1 MNFDKLIAIFDAD
14 WDESKHPRAKN
25 GQFGKGN
32 GGSTSAGSKEKK
44 KSTMSKSYKALSSG
58 QKADAKANVASQIK
72 SMSKE
77 KQISVANRVLKAQG
91 KEPIVANKDGTYTWT
106 NKGERVTTQKP
117 PRIKSDKL
125 ARAIV
130 ANGYTVPGIKTG
142 VSAETAKS
150 TPKAPSLRETP
161 DWGGGQTSTKLSK
174 EEQRT
179 AARFIWTAVNNVIE
193 SQQMTYPNKSKSQID
208 NQYRY
213 AGNLIE
219 DRLKSGKFNSVNE
232 VLKDIEKSK
241 PNSDYQA
248 AKKVAGRAAYLGL
261 IPKGSSN
268 EGGMTNEQLSAAG
281 RLSKQMNAPRK
292 SSVEG
297 FIGAKPLHN
306 QVVKM
311 GKETEFSLNERY
323 TMSQKLLSKASSK
336 YGEDMAS
343 KRQDVSKEE
352 LSSVTHWLDNVLRNP
367 NTSTLGDAITQL
379 ASRNPESAKV
389 AEGIVSEMFKDPKLA
404 DRVSV
409 DPLTKKLTPKD
420 IKNCNLHC
428 ENLAKS
434 LGIKEARNRSSKLSK
449 SEVLNKY
456 YSIGSLIQFKMNSG
470 KYSTYHDLLKDISS
484 DMDKNSKR
492 VATEIVNELG
502 VRNVRYNG
510 K

>member
-32 GGSTSAGSKEKK
+32 GGSSAPAKEKK

-130 ANGYTVPGIKTG
+130 SNGYAVPGIKTG
-142 VSAETAKS
+142 VSAETAKAS
-150 TPKAPSLRETP
+150 VKAPSLRETP
-161 DWGGGQTSTKLSK
+161 DWGGGQTNTKLSK

-179 AARFIWTAVNNVIE
+179 AARYIWTAVNNVIE
-193 SQQMTYPNKSKSQID
+193 GQQLTYPNKSKSQID

-248 AKKVAGRAAYLGL
+248 AKKVAGRAANLGL
-261 IPKGSSN
+261 IPKGSSK
-268 EGGMTNEQLSAAG
+268 EGGMTKGQLSAAA
-281 RLSKQMNAPRK
+281 RQAAKMNSSGGDFQDFKKLTSTKITPKLRK
-292 SSVEG
+292 AVESNLTKAG
-297 FIGAKPLHN
+297 ENLYEEIHEKGGLHISRADIH
-306 QVVKM
+306 Q
-311 GKETEFSLNERY
+311 
-323 TMSQKLLSKASSK
+323 A
-336 YGEDMAS
+336 A
-343 KRQDVSKEE
+343 E
-352 LSSVTHWLDNVLRNP
+352 LIRGSLRNP
-367 NTSTLGDAITQL
+367 TSNTDTLDKIVGIIHKGTKRGAIYGDI
-379 ASRNPESAKV
+379 
-389 AEGIVSEMFKDPKLA
+389 
-404 DRVSV
+404 
-409 DPLTKKLTPKD
+409 
-420 IKNCNLHC
+420 
-428 ENLAKS
+428 
-434 LGIKEARNRSSKLSK
+434 ARR
-449 SEVLNKY
+449 
-456 YSIGSLIQFKMNSG
+456 
-470 KYSTYHDLLKDISS
+470 LLK
-484 DMDKNSKR
+484 
-492 VATEIVNELG
+492 EIHNTI
-502 VRNVRYNG
+502 

>member
-32 GGSTSAGSKEKK
+32 GGSSAPAKEKK

-130 ANGYTVPGIKTG
+130 SNGYAVPGIKTG
-142 VSAETAKS
+142 VSAETAKAS
-150 TPKAPSLRETP
+150 VKAPSLRETP

-179 AARFIWTAVNNVIE
+179 AARYIWTAVNNVIE
-193 SQQMTYPNKSKSQID
+193 GQQLTYPNKSKSQID

-268 EGGMTNEQLSAAG
+268 EGGMTKEQLEAVS
-281 RLSKQMNAPRK
+281 RYQ
-292 SSVEG
+292 
-297 FIGAKPLHN
+297 AKE
-306 QVVKM
+306 K
-311 GKETEFSLNERY
+311 
-323 TMSQKLLSKASSK
+323 KAR
-336 YGEDMAS
+336 EDYQNYKKFM
-343 KRQDVSKEE
+343 D
-352 LSSVTHWLDNVLRNP
+352 T
-367 NTSTLGDAITQL
+367 
-379 ASRNPESAKV
+379 
-389 AEGIVSEMFKDPKLA
+389 
-404 DRVSV
+404 
-409 DPLTKKLTPKD
+409 KLTPK
-420 IKNCNLHC
+420 LR
-428 ENLAKS
+428 KS
-434 LGIKEARNRSSKLSK
+434 IEGRLDEAEDRFNSRAHDEGRDVRRSDLYQVTELIRSGLRSSAPNTSSLNRIVGIIRLSPK
-449 SEVLNKY
+449 VGARYGDIANE
-456 YSIGSLIQFKMNSG
+456 I
-470 KYSTYHDLLKDISS
+470 LKDLHDIH
-484 DMDKNSKR
+484 K
-492 VATEIVNELG
+492 
-502 VRNVRYNG
+502 
-510 K
+510 

>member
-32 GGSTSAGSKEKK
+32 GGSSAPAKEKK

-130 ANGYTVPGIKTG
+130 SNGYAVPGIKTG
-142 VSAETAKS
+142 VSATASEPKA
-150 TPKAPSLRETP
+150 KAPSLRETP

-179 AARFIWTAVNNVIE
+179 AARYIWTAVNNVIE
-193 SQQMTYPNKSKSQID
+193 GQQLTYPNKSKSQID

-219 DRLKSGKFNSVNE
+219 ERLKSGKFNSMNE

-261 IPKGSSN
+261 IPKGGSN
-268 EGGMTNEQLSAAG
+268 EGGMTKEQLSAAA
-281 RLSKQMNAPRK
+281 RQAAKMNGSGSDFQDFKKLTSTKITPKLRK
-292 SSVEG
+292 AVESNLTKAG
-297 FIGAKPLHN
+297 ESLYEEIHEKGGLHISRADIH
-306 QVVKM
+306 Q
-311 GKETEFSLNERY
+311 
-323 TMSQKLLSKASSK
+323 A
-336 YGEDMAS
+336 A
-343 KRQDVSKEE
+343 E
-352 LSSVTHWLDNVLRNP
+352 LIRGSLRNP
-367 NTSTLGDAITQL
+367 TSNTDTLDKIVGIIHKGTKRGAIYGDI
-379 ASRNPESAKV
+379 
-389 AEGIVSEMFKDPKLA
+389 
-404 DRVSV
+404 
-409 DPLTKKLTPKD
+409 
-420 IKNCNLHC
+420 
-428 ENLAKS
+428 
-434 LGIKEARNRSSKLSK
+434 ARR
-449 SEVLNKY
+449 
-456 YSIGSLIQFKMNSG
+456 
-470 KYSTYHDLLKDISS
+470 LLK
-484 DMDKNSKR
+484 
-492 VATEIVNELG
+492 EIHNTI
-502 VRNVRYNG
+502 

>member
-32 GGSTSAGSKEKK
+32 GGSSAPAKEKK

-130 ANGYTVPGIKTG
+130 ANGYAVPGIKTG

-193 SQQMTYPNKSKSQID
+193 GQQLTYPNKSKSQID

-219 DRLKSGKFNSVNE
+219 DRLKSGKFNSMNE
-232 VLKDIEKSK
+232 VLKDIKKSK

-268 EGGMTNEQLSAAG
+268 EGGMTKEQLSAAA
-281 RLSKQMNAPRK
+281 RYADKMN
-292 SSVEG
+292 E
-297 FIGAKPLHN
+297 
-306 QVVKM
+306 
-311 GKETEFSLNERY
+311 
-323 TMSQKLLSKASSK
+323 
-336 YGEDMAS
+336 
-343 KRQDVSKEE
+343 
-352 LSSVTHWLDNVLRNP
+352 
-367 NTSTLGDAITQL
+367 
-379 ASRNPESAKV
+379 SRTNYQNYKKF
-389 AEGIVSEMFKDPKLA
+389 MD
-404 DRVSV
+404 
-409 DPLTKKLTPKD
+409 TKLTPKLRKSIEGRLDEAEDRFNSRAHEEGRDVRRSDLYQVTELIRSGLRSTAPNTSSLNRIVGIIRLSPKVGARYGD
-420 IKNCNLHC
+420 IAN
-428 ENLAKS
+428 E
-434 LGIKEARNRSSKLSK
+434 I
-449 SEVLNKY
+449 
-456 YSIGSLIQFKMNSG
+456 
-470 KYSTYHDLLKDISS
+470 LKDLHDIH
-484 DMDKNSKR
+484 K
-492 VATEIVNELG
+492 
-502 VRNVRYNG
+502 
-510 K
+510 

>member
-32 GGSTSAGSKEKK
+32 GGSSAPAKEKK
-44 KSTMSKSYKALSSG
+44 KSTMSKSYKALSPG

-130 ANGYTVPGIKTG
+130 SNGYAVPGIKTG
-142 VSAETAKS
+142 VSVETAKAS
-150 TPKAPSLRETP
+150 VKAPSLRETP

-179 AARFIWTAVNNVIE
+179 AARYIWTSVNNVIE
-193 SQQMTYPNKSKSQID
+193 GQQLTYPNKSKSQIN

-219 DRLKSGKFNSVNE
+219 ERLKSGKFNSMNE

-268 EGGMTNEQLSAAG
+268 GGGMTKEQLSAAG
-281 RLSKQMNAPRK
+281 RLSKQMN
-292 SSVEG
+292 SSG
-297 FIGAKPLHN
+297 SDFRDY
-306 QVVKM
+306 
-311 GKETEFSLNERY
+311 KEF
-323 TMSQKLLSKASSK
+323 
-336 YGEDMAS
+336 
-343 KRQDVSKEE
+343 
-352 LSSVTHWLDNVLRNP
+352 TH
-367 NTSTLGDAITQL
+367 T
-379 ASRNPESAKV
+379 
-389 AEGIVSEMFKDPKLA
+389 
-404 DRVSV
+404 
-409 DPLTKKLTPKD
+409 KLTPKLRKSLED
-420 IKNCNLHC
+420 KLGKAE
-428 ENLAKS
+428 ENLYQRAQKEGRNLRPSETYQVAS
-434 LGIKEARNRSSKLSK
+434 LVKGGLRMRMGTLNEIVGTIRKAHKTGARYADIAES
-449 SEVLNKY
+449 
-456 YSIGSLIQFKMNSG
+456 
-470 KYSTYHDLLKDISS
+470 LLKELHDIH
-484 DMDKNSKR
+484 K
-492 VATEIVNELG
+492 
-502 VRNVRYNG
+502 
-510 K
+510 

>member
-32 GGSTSAGSKEKK
+32 GGSSAPAKEKK

-130 ANGYTVPGIKTG
+130 SNGYAVPGIKTE
-142 VSAETAKS
+142 VSATASEPKA
-150 TPKAPSLRETP
+150 KAPSLRETP

-179 AARFIWTAVNNVIE
+179 AARYIWTSVNNVIE
-193 SQQMTYPNKSKSQID
+193 GQQLTYPNKSKSQID

-219 DRLKSGKFNSVNE
+219 ERLKSGKFNSMNE

-268 EGGMTNEQLSAAG
+268 EGGMTKEQLSAAA
-281 RLSKQMNAPRK
+281 RQAAKMNGSGSDFRD
-292 SSVEG
+292 
-297 FIGAKPLHN
+297 F
-306 QVVKM
+306 
-311 GKETEFSLNERY
+311 
-323 TMSQKLLSKASSK
+323 
-336 YGEDMAS
+336 
-343 KRQDVSKEE
+343 
-352 LSSVTHWLDNVLRNP
+352 
-367 NTSTLGDAITQL
+367 
-379 ASRNPESAKV
+379 
-389 AEGIVSEMFKDPKLA
+389 
-404 DRVSV
+404 
-409 DPLTKKLTPKD
+409 KKLTSTKITPKLRKAVESNLTKAGESLYEEIHERGGLHISRAD
-420 IKNCNLHC
+420 IHQAAELIRGGLH
-428 ENLAKS
+428 NPTSNTDTLDKIVG
-434 LGIKEARNRSSKLSK
+434 LIHKGTKRGPIYGDIARR
-449 SEVLNKY
+449 
-456 YSIGSLIQFKMNSG
+456 
-470 KYSTYHDLLKDISS
+470 LLK
-484 DMDKNSKR
+484 
-492 VATEIVNELG
+492 EIHNTI
-502 VRNVRYNG
+502 

>member
-32 GGSTSAGSKEKK
+32 GGSSAPAKEKK

-130 ANGYTVPGIKTG
+130 SNGYAVPGIKTG
-142 VSAETAKS
+142 VSAESAKA
-150 TPKAPSLRETP
+150 PVKAPSLRETP

-179 AARFIWTAVNNVIE
+179 AARYIWTAVNNVIE
-193 SQQMTYPNKSKSQID
+193 GQQLTYPNKSKSQID

-219 DRLKSGKFNSVNE
+219 ERLKSGKFNSMNG

-261 IPKGSSN
+261 IPKGGSN
-268 EGGMTNEQLSAAG
+268 EGGMTKEQLSAAA
-281 RLSKQMNAPRK
+281 RQAAKMNGSGSDFQDFKKLTSTKITPKLRK
-292 SSVEG
+292 AVDSNL
-297 FIGAKPLHN
+297 AKAGESLYEEIHEKGGLHISRADIH
-306 QVVKM
+306 Q
-311 GKETEFSLNERY
+311 
-323 TMSQKLLSKASSK
+323 A
-336 YGEDMAS
+336 A
-343 KRQDVSKEE
+343 E
-352 LSSVTHWLDNVLRNP
+352 LIRGSLRNP
-367 NTSTLGDAITQL
+367 TSNTDTLDKIVGIIHKGTKRGAIYGDI
-379 ASRNPESAKV
+379 
-389 AEGIVSEMFKDPKLA
+389 
-404 DRVSV
+404 
-409 DPLTKKLTPKD
+409 
-420 IKNCNLHC
+420 
-428 ENLAKS
+428 
-434 LGIKEARNRSSKLSK
+434 ARR
-449 SEVLNKY
+449 
-456 YSIGSLIQFKMNSG
+456 
-470 KYSTYHDLLKDISS
+470 LLK
-484 DMDKNSKR
+484 
-492 VATEIVNELG
+492 EIHNTI
-502 VRNVRYNG
+502 

>member
-32 GGSTSAGSKEKK
+32 GGSSAPAKEKK
-44 KSTMSKSYKALSSG
+44 KPTMSKSYKALSSG

-130 ANGYTVPGIKTG
+130 SNGYAVPGIKTG
-142 VSAETAKS
+142 VSAETAKAS
-150 TPKAPSLRETP
+150 VKAPSLRETP

-179 AARFIWTAVNNVIE
+179 AARYIWTAVNNVIE
-193 SQQMTYPNKSKSQID
+193 GQQLTYPNKSKSQID

-248 AKKVAGRAAYLGL
+248 AKKVAGRAANLGL
-261 IPKGSSN
+261 IPKGGSN
-268 EGGMTNEQLSAAG
+268 EGGMTNEQLSAAA
-281 RLSKQMNAPRK
+281 RYADKMN
-292 SSVEG
+292 E
-297 FIGAKPLHN
+297 
-306 QVVKM
+306 
-311 GKETEFSLNERY
+311 
-323 TMSQKLLSKASSK
+323 
-336 YGEDMAS
+336 
-343 KRQDVSKEE
+343 
-352 LSSVTHWLDNVLRNP
+352 
-367 NTSTLGDAITQL
+367 
-379 ASRNPESAKV
+379 SRTNYQNYKKF
-389 AEGIVSEMFKDPKLA
+389 MD
-404 DRVSV
+404 
-409 DPLTKKLTPKD
+409 TKLTPKLRKSIEGRLD
-420 IKNCNLHC
+420 EAEDRFNSRAHEEGRDVRRSDLYQVTELIRSGLRSTAPNTSSLNRIVGIIRMSPKVGARYGD
-428 ENLAKS
+428 LANE
-434 LGIKEARNRSSKLSK
+434 I
-449 SEVLNKY
+449 
-456 YSIGSLIQFKMNSG
+456 
-470 KYSTYHDLLKDISS
+470 LKDLHDIH
-484 DMDKNSKR
+484 K
-492 VATEIVNELG
+492 
-502 VRNVRYNG
+502 
-510 K
+510 

>member
-32 GGSTSAGSKEKK
+32 GGSSAPAKEKK

-130 ANGYTVPGIKTG
+130 ANGYAVPGIKTG

-179 AARFIWTAVNNVIE
+179 AARFIWTAVNNIIE
-193 SQQMTYPNKSKSQID
+193 SQQLTYPNKSKSQID
-208 NQYRY
+208 NQFRY

-219 DRLKSGKFNSVNE
+219 DRLKSGKFNSMNE

-241 PNSDYQA
+241 SNSDYQA
-248 AKKVAGRAAYLGL
+248 AKKVAGRAAYMGL
-261 IPKGSSN
+261 IPKGGSK
-268 EGGMTNEQLSAAG
+268 EGGMTKEQLEAVS
-281 RLSKQMNAPRK
+281 RYQ
-292 SSVEG
+292 
-297 FIGAKPLHN
+297 AKE
-306 QVVKM
+306 K
-311 GKETEFSLNERY
+311 
-323 TMSQKLLSKASSK
+323 KAR
-336 YGEDMAS
+336 EDYKNYKKFM
-343 KRQDVSKEE
+343 D
-352 LSSVTHWLDNVLRNP
+352 T
-367 NTSTLGDAITQL
+367 
-379 ASRNPESAKV
+379 
-389 AEGIVSEMFKDPKLA
+389 
-404 DRVSV
+404 
-409 DPLTKKLTPKD
+409 KLTPKLRKSIESRLDEAEDRFNSRAHDEGRDVRRSDLYQVTELIRGGLRVNTDNTSSLNRIVGMIRLSPKVGARYGD
-420 IKNCNLHC
+420 IAN
-428 ENLAKS
+428 E
-434 LGIKEARNRSSKLSK
+434 I
-449 SEVLNKY
+449 
-456 YSIGSLIQFKMNSG
+456 
-470 KYSTYHDLLKDISS
+470 LKDLHDIH
-484 DMDKNSKR
+484 K
-492 VATEIVNELG
+492 
-502 VRNVRYNG
+502 
-510 K
+510 

>member
-32 GGSTSAGSKEKK
+32 GGSSAPAKKEK

-130 ANGYTVPGIKTG
+130 SNGYAVPGIKTG
-142 VSAETAKS
+142 VSAETAKAS
-150 TPKAPSLRETP
+150 VKAPSLKNP
-161 DWGGGQTSTKLSK
+161 PKDGGGQTSTKLSK
-174 EEQRT
+174 ADQTKLAKRMSS
-179 AARFIWTAVNNVIE
+179 AAQDVIE
-193 SQQMTYPNKSKSQID
+193 GQLQTYPDKDKNQVR
-208 NQYRY
+208 NQYSY
-213 AGNLIE
+213 AANLLE

-241 PNSDYQA
+241 SNSDYQA
-248 AKKVAGRAAYLGL
+248 AKKVAGRAAYMGL
-261 IPKGSSN
+261 IPKGGSK
-268 EGGMTNEQLSAAG
+268 EGGITSEQLAAAG
-281 RLSKQMNAPRK
+281 RLSEQMNAPKK

-297 FIGAKPLHN
+297 FVGAKPLHN

-343 KRQDVSKEE
+343 KRQDVSKDE
-352 LSSVTHWLDNVLRNP
+352 LKSVTHWLDNVLRNP

-428 ENLAKS
+428 ENIAKS
-434 LGIKEARNRSSKLSK
+434 LGIKEARNGSSKLSK

-470 KYSTYHDLLKDISS
+470 KYSTYHELLKDISS

-492 VATEIVNELG
+492 VATEIVSELG